1 VAGDL
6 GGQAVET
13 ARRLTIPWRRKGA
26 IQSVPNLT
34 DQGYW
39 RRLSAGKLQRTTI
52 SLELYPPLY
61 LVIDLSRFLI
71 HFIPDFIAVLA
82 FEK

>member
-1 VAGDL
+1 MA
-6 GGQAVET
+6 AAT
-13 ARRLTIPWRRKGA
+13 RLAT
-26 IQSVPNLT
+26 NLT

-61 LVIDLSRFLI
+61 LVIDLSRLLI
-71 HFIPDFIAVLA
+71 HFIPDFIAVHA